1 MAEKKSFIIHADMAD
16 VVDVL
21 NDEQAGTLFKAALHF
36 SCGEDDESGM
46 DALTRGVWLMLR
58 KQLQADAEKWETV
71 CARRAKGGKRGGR
84 PSEETQGN
92 QETSTTQKDEAQ
104 EAQSETL
111 RFPENLKVSEKPQG
125 FLYDRR
131 ATCTHDTDTDT
142 VTGTET
148 ETVTDTGTCTEST
161 CVIPSSS
168 TTTTVDTGA
177 HARKKASSSSSS
189 APFMGVEEARARQ
202 DALDAVYDEAKR
214 AGWRLSTAEMDTLT
228 DFAADYTPEWTILAI
243 KAAADNGKNTPAYVR
258 GVLKAWKERGS
269 PEDRPP
275 KAREMPSGKVVREQ
289 QYEQREYKPSE
300 DLPAW
305 MREKLA
311 QMTGKGGGDD
321 G

>member
-92 QETSTTQKDEAQ
+92 QETSTAQKDEAQ

-111 RFPENLKVSEKPQG
+111 RFPKNLKVSEKPQG
-125 FLYDRR
+125 FLDDRR
-131 ATCTHDTDTDT
+131 ATYTHDTDTG
-142 VTGTET
+142 TG
-148 ETVTDTGTCTEST
+148 TVTDTGTCTEST

-177 HARKKASSSSSS
+177 HAREEASSSSSPV
-189 APFMGVEEARARQ
+189 PFMSVEEARARQ

-214 AGWRLSTAEMDTLT
+214 AGWRLSVVEMDKLE

-275 KAREMPSGKVVREQ
+275 KVRKAPSVKVVREQ
-289 QYEQREYKPSE
+289 QYEQREYKSSE
-300 DLPAW
+300 ELPAW